1 MLDKIQV
8 QKAATPEPGRTA
20 VEDATRQLEQLKPN
34 GVVLVQSSYDE
45 AECAASRDAAQQC
58 GRQLSIAFCYEKT
71 EEPYALCWKAH
82 VHNVRR
88 QEMQLT
94 NHMRSVGMKRICH
107 HDGNI
112 EVCCAHDATN
122 VVLVFFCCV
131 DIIIISRVRC

>member
-1 MLDKIQV
+1 LKILPYDDMLDKIQV

-20 VEDATRQLEQLKPN
+20 VEDATRHLEQLKPN

-82 VHNVRR
+82 MCTMCGV
-88 QEMQLT
+88 
-94 NHMRSVGMKRICH
+94 KRCSSQI
-107 HDGNI
+107 
-112 EVCCAHDATN
+112 T
-122 VVLVFFCCV
+122 
-131 DIIIISRVRC
+131 